1 MLNRLFGNYLV
12 NRGYLNPAQLD
23 DLLETITEY
32 KADPQT
38 VILVNKFL
46 PLSQIRI
53 YTAVSDAGR
62 IIYGSGTSPATVDR

>member
-32 KADPQT
+32 RKNHLRKRHFAC
-38 VILVNKFL
+38 NC
-46 PLSQIRI
+46 
-53 YTAVSDAGR
+53 
-62 IIYGSGTSPATVDR
+62 

>member
-46 PLSQIRI
+46 HYHRFDLYSSLRCRKNHLRKRHF
-53 YTAVSDAGR
+53 ACNC
-62 IIYGSGTSPATVDR
+62 

>member
-46 PLSQIRI
+46 PLSQIRFI
-53 YTAVSDAGR
+53 QQSQMQELSL
-62 IIYGSGTSPATVDR
+62 IHI

>member
-46 PLSQIRI
+46 PLSQI
-53 YTAVSDAGR
+53 
-62 IIYGSGTSPATVDR
+62 